1 MTQDR
6 VGNHPHWIGGRA
18 VNGTSG
24 RAGDVFNP
32 SLGLVA
38 ARVALASEAEV
49 DAAVRA
55 ARAAFPAWAATPAL
69 RRARVLFKFKE
80 IIESRRDELARL
92 ISSEHGKVVS
102 DAAGE
107 VTRGLE
113 VVEFACGAPHL
124 TKGEFAENVGTGVDS
139 FSLRQPLGVAA
150 GITPFNFPAM
160 VPLWMFPIAL
170 VCGNTFV
177 LKPSERDPGAGLL
190 LAQWLAEAGLPPGV
204 FNVVNGDKIAVD
216 ALLRHPGVDAVSFVG
231 STPIAEY
238 VQREG
243 VAHGKRVQA
252 LGGAKNHLVALPDA
266 DADFTAD
273 ALLGAAYGS
282 AGERCM
288 AISVA
293 VAVGE
298 GTGDRLVEA
307 LAKRVKSL
315 RIDHSLNGAADMGP
329 LITGAHRDRVRGYI
343 DAGVAE
349 GAKLVVDGR
358 GHSVPGYENGFFL
371 GGSLFDHVT
380 PQMKIYREEIF
391 GPVLVMVRVPTLEAA
406 VQLVNSHEYA
416 NGTAVFTRDGGAA
429 RAFVQ
434 GIEVGMVGVNVPIPV
449 PMAYFSFGGWRRSS
463 FADHAMHGME
473 GVRFY
478 TRLKT
483 VTSRWPP
490 APGGGAAAG
499 SAEFVMPTMK

>member
-6 VGNHPHWIGGRA
+6 VNTYAHWIGGNA
-18 VNGTSG
+18 VAGISG
-24 RAGDVFNP
+24 RAADVFNP
-32 SLGLVA
+32 SLGVVA
-38 ARVALASEAEV
+38 SRVALASESEV
-49 DAAVRA
+49 DTAVRA

-69 RRARVLFKFKE
+69 KRARVLFRFKE
-80 IIESRRDELARL
+80 ILEQRRGELAQL
-92 ISSEHGKVVS
+92 ISAEHGKLVS

-113 VVEFACGAPHL
+113 VVEFACGAPQL
-124 TKGEFAENVGTGVDS
+124 TKGEFADNVGTGIDS
-139 FSLRQPLGVAA
+139 YSLRQPLGVAA

-160 VPLWMFPIAL
+160 VPLWMFPVAI

-177 LKPSERDPGAGLL
+177 LKPSERDPGASLL
-190 LAQWLAEAGLPPGV
+190 LAAWLAEAGLPAGV

-216 ALLRHPGVDAVSFVG
+216 ALLRHPQVDAVSFVG

-238 VQREG
+238 VRREG
-243 VAHGKRVQA
+243 IAHGKRVQA
-252 LGGAKNHLVALPDA
+252 LGGAKNHLVMLPDA
-266 DADFTAD
+266 DASLTAD

-293 VAVGE
+293 VAVGDD
-298 GTGDRLVEA
+298 TADRLVA
-307 LAKRVKSL
+307 VLADRVRKL
-315 RIDHSLNGAADMGP
+315 RIDHSQNGAADMGP
-329 LITGAHRDRVRGYI
+329 LVTAAHRQKVIGYI

-358 GHSVPGYENGFFL
+358 SFTLKDYERGFFL

-380 PQMKIYREEIF
+380 PAMRIYREEIF
-391 GPVLVMVRVPTLEAA
+391 GPVLVVVRVPTFADA
-406 VQLVNSHEYA
+406 VKLVNAHEFA
-416 NGTAVFTRDGGAA
+416 NGTSVFTRDGGAA

-434 GIEVGMVGVNVPIPV
+434 AIEVGMVGVNVPIPV
-449 PMAYFSFGGWRRSS
+449 PMAFMSFGGWRRSS
-463 FADHAMHGME
+463 FTDHAMHGME

-483 VTSRWPP
+483 VTSRWPGESQ
-490 APGGGAAAG
+490 A
-499 SAEFVMPTMK
+499 AEFVMPTMK

>member
-1 MTQDR
+1 MTHDR
-6 VGNHPHWIGGRA
+6 VSNYPHWIGGCA
-18 VNGTSG
+18 VAGGSG

-32 SLGLVA
+32 SLGAVA
-38 ARVALASEAEV
+38 GRVALASEAEV

-55 ARAAFPAWAATPAL
+55 ARDAFPDWAATPAL
-69 RRARVLFKFKE
+69 KRARVMFRFKE
-80 IIESRRDELARL
+80 IVESRRSELARV
-92 ISSEHGKVVS
+92 IAAEHGKLVS

-124 TKGEFAENVGTGVDS
+124 TKGEFAQNVGTGVDS
-139 FSLRQPLGVAA
+139 YSLRQPLGVAV

-160 VPLWMFPIAL
+160 VPLWMFPLAL
-170 VCGNTFV
+170 VCGNTFI
-177 LKPSERDPGAGLL
+177 LKPSERDPGASLL
-190 LAQWLAEAGLPPGV
+190 LAQWLHEAGLPPGV

-216 ALLRHPGVDAVSFVG
+216 ALLRHPQVNAVSFVG

-252 LGGAKNHLVALPDA
+252 LGGAKNHLVMLPDA
-266 DADFTAD
+266 DVNLTAD

-288 AISVA
+288 AISAA
-293 VAVGE
+293 VAVGDD
-298 GTGDRLVEA
+298 TADRLVETLGA
-307 LAKRVKSL
+307 RVRGL
-315 RIDHSLNGAADMGP
+315 RIDHSQNPDADMGP
-329 LITGAHRDRVRGYI
+329 LITAAHRERVRGYI
-343 DAGVAE
+343 EAGVAE
-349 GAKLVVDGR
+349 GARLVVDGR
-358 GHSVPGYENGFFL
+358 GHSVKGYESGFFL
-371 GGSLFDHVT
+371 GGSLFDRVT
-380 PQMKIYREEIF
+380 PGMKIYREEIF
-391 GPVLVMVRVPTLEAA
+391 GPVLVVVRVPTLQAA
-406 VQLVNSHEYA
+406 IDLVNAHEFA
-416 NGTAVFTRDGGAA
+416 NGTAIFTRDGGAA

-434 GIEVGMVGVNVPIPV
+434 SIEIGMVGVNVPIPV
-449 PMAYFSFGGWRRSS
+449 PMAFFSFGGWRRSS

-483 VTSRWPP
+483 VTSRWPFTE
-490 APGGGAAAG
+490 GGGAG